1 MKQYCRQAG
10 NCSLLKFAAL
20 GVIALLGLGPM
31 GMTFAAN
38 KVATT
43 APELLDADEAFQV
56 SARMK
61 DAHAIEL
68 SYTIAEGYYM
78 YRGRFKFAAENNSAT
93 LKKAVIPAGKVKQDA
108 TFGRVETYR
117 KSVRVLLPFAN
128 VDKIMPI
135 GDDGFIRIKVTSQG
149 CADAGVCYPPQHHQF
164 VLDPGLRNS
173 VKPVVLPTPNLTVPA
188 GIQPATSMS
197 DLLRKGQ

>member
-1 MKQYCRQAG
+1 MKQYCRHAG
-10 NCSLLKFAAL
+10 KRASLKVAAL

-31 GMTFAAN
+31 EMTFAAN
-38 KVATT
+38 RVVAA

-61 DAHAIEL
+61 DAHSIEL

-93 LKKAVIPAGKVKQDA
+93 LKKAIIPAGKVKQDA

-117 KSVRVLLPFAN
+117 KSVRVLLPFASAGKS
-128 VDKIMPI
+128 VPI
-135 GDDGFIRIKVTSQG
+135 SENGFIRIKVTSQG

-173 VKPVVLPTPNLTVPA
+173 VKPVVLPVANPA
-188 GIQPATSMS
+188 LPTGMQPPASMS
-197 DLLRKGQ
+197 DLIRKVQ